1 MDFYEMFASMFGL
14 GFFLFF
20 VAFAVA
26 VVVAQWKIFE
36 KAGEPGY
43 ASLIPFYNSYIL
55 FKIVYGEGWKFLLC
69 LIPGLNYIIA
79 IAVNVRLA
87 QVFGLSTVHQVLMVF
102 LTPIEYLIIAFS
114 DTRYMGYITSFL

>member
-1 MDFYEMFASMFGL
+1 MDIEEIFASMFGF
-14 GFFLFF
+14 GFFLFT
-20 VAFAVA
+20 VALAVA
-26 VVVAQWKIFE
+26 VIASQWKIFE

-43 ASLIPFYNSYIL
+43 ACLIPFYNSYIL
-55 FKIVYGEGWKFLLC
+55 FRIVYGEGWKFLLC
-69 LIPGLNYIIA
+69 LVPGLNYVMS

-102 LTPIEYLIIAFS
+102 IPPIEYLIIAFT